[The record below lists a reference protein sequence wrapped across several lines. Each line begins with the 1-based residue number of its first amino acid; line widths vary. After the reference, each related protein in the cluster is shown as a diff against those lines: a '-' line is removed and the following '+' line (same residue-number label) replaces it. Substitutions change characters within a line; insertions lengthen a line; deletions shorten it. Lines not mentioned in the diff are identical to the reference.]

1 MIDTISLT
9 IQQKDFRILDHKRFT
24 PSSKG
29 LFEAPYYEFGRNPY
43 IKCSYNPSKQDMTKY
58 PYLPRLTLIKA
69 IRNGGFAILLKVE
82 FSIPKLLYA
91 NNFDEVEE
99 SEFGEICWKLKE
111 ILLFMGIEIKGIRII
126 ANADV
131 STVHYSK
138 NIVLTDYTTPYSVL
152 KEVSKVNV
160 NRLLD
165 MNQSDFRNEGHAIKY
180 HGNEYEVTFYDK
192 VKDLQQAKISEKRA
206 VEKDNYIQLTIFDR
220 VELKKPFEVL
230 RMEVRLGSRNKI
242 KDMLKKT
249 GNDYEDLT
257 FSKLFSQKVSKDIL
271 LYTINKIEANY
282 PRVLTAATKTNEELL
297 TQLMIDNPKLK
308 YKNLLALVGAKVLL
322 QEQGTRGFR
331 RITDKFG
338 KANWYRFNKEMK
350 DLVISNAVNPFDILV
365 GKISEFERIKL
376 ERYIDIVYYK

>member
-9 IQQKDFRILDHKRFT
+9 IQQKNFRILDHKRFT

-29 LFEAPYYEFGRNPY
+29 LFEAPYYEFGRNAY
-43 IKCSYNPSKQDMTKY
+43 IKCTYNPSKQDMTKY
-58 PYLPRLTLIKA
+58 RYLPRLTLIKA

-99 SEFGEICWKLKE
+99 SEFGEICCTLKE
-111 ILLFMGIEIKGIRII
+111 ILLFMGVEIKDIKII

-138 NIVLTDYTTPYSVL
+138 NIVLTDYTTPYSIL
-152 KEVSKVNV
+152 KEVAKVNI

-165 MNQSDFRNEGHAIKY
+165 MNQTDFRNEGHAIKY
-180 HGNEYEVTFYDK
+180 HSNEYEVIFYDK

-206 VEKDNYIQLTIFDR
+206 VEKDNYIQLSLFDK
-220 VELKKPFEVL
+220 VEMKKPFEVL

-249 GNDYEDLT
+249 SNNSKDLS
-257 FSKLFSQKVSKDIL
+257 FMKLFSQQVSKDIL
-271 LYTINKIEANY
+271 LYTMNKIEADY
-282 PRVLTAATKTNEELL
+282 PKILTTPTKTNEELF
-297 TQLMIDNPKLK
+297 TQLMIDNPMLK
-308 YKNLLALVGAKVLL
+308 YKKVLAVVGAKVLL

-331 RITDKFG
+331 KITSKFE
-338 KANWYRFNKEMK
+338 KTNWYRFNKEMK
-350 DLVISNAVNPFDILV
+350 DLVISNAVNPFDYLTQAINR
-365 GKISEFERIKL
+365 FERISL
-376 ERYIDIVYYK
+376 EDYKDKM

>member
-9 IQQKDFRILDHKRFT
+9 IQQKDFRVLDHKRFT

-29 LFEAPYYEFGRNPY
+29 LFEPPYYEFGRNAY

-111 ILLFMGIEIKGIRII
+111 ILLFMGIEIKDIKII

-138 NIVLTDYTTPYSVL
+138 NIVLTDYTTPYSIL
-152 KEVSKVNV
+152 KEIAKVNV

-165 MNQSDFRNEGHAIKY
+165 MNQSNFRNEGHAIKY
-180 HGNEYEVTFYDK
+180 HSNEYEVIFYDK

-206 VEKDNYIQLTIFDR
+206 VEKDNYIQLSLFDT
-220 VELKKPFEVL
+220 VEMKKPFEVL

-242 KDMLKKT
+242 KDALKKT
-249 GNDYEDLT
+249 NNDSKDLC
-257 FSKLFSQKVSKDIL
+257 FIKLFSQKVSKDIL
-271 LYTINKIEANY
+271 QYTMNKIESDY
-282 PRVLTAATKTNEELL
+282 PKILTTNTKTNEELF

-308 YKNLLALVGAKVLL
+308 YKNILAIVGAKVLL
-322 QEQGTRGFR
+322 QEQGTREFR
-331 RITDKFG
+331 KITNKFG
-338 KANWYRFNKEMK
+338 KTNWYRFNKEMK
-350 DLVISNAVNPFDILV
+350 DLVISSAVNPFDYLIQ
-365 GKISEFERIKL
+365 GINKFERIRL
-376 ERYIDIVYYK
+376 EDYKDKM